1 MTDKPTVSK
10 METVALKHYN
20 PQIKD
25 TKYII
30 DGNGIGRITF
40 GNPERERGT
49 NQVDHLVTDTLTNT
63 AWFVDKADWGCRQV
77 SVSLDLDKAKG
88 LIALLQKYVEF
99 KEAEE

>member
-1 MTDKPTVSK
+1 MTDEPTVSK
-10 METVALKHYN
+10 IETIALKHYN

-30 DGNGIGRITF
+30 NGIGWITF
-40 GNPERERGT
+40 GNPECERGT

-63 AWFVDKADWGCRQV
+63 AWFVDKADWGCRHV

-99 KEAEE
+99 KEGI

>member
-25 TKYII
+25 TQCILCM
-30 DGNGIGRITF
+30 GIGRITL
-40 GNPERERGT
+40 GNPECERGT
-49 NQVDHLVTDTLTNT
+49 NQVDYLVTNTLTNT
-63 AWFVDKADWGCRQV
+63 AWFMDKADWKCRHV

-88 LIALLQKYVEF
+88 LISLLQKYVEF
-99 KEAEE
+99 KEVEE